1 MPAWVGWLA
10 LVPFGLRALVPLG
23 FEPGTHGLSIVLC
36 HEGFP
41 TGYFAHGGAL
51 HGGQGAGSRA
61 ATHCV
66 FCNGT
71 SPAPAYALTS
81 LVHRAPY
88 AVDLAFTQPPAPAGV
103 RFAHIPQARAPPATV

>member
-10 LVPFGLRALVPLG
+10 LAAFGLRALVPLG

-41 TGYFAHGGAL
+41 SGYFAHGGAR
-51 HGGQGAGSRA
+51 HGALGAGSS
-61 ATHCV
+61 ATNHCV

-71 SPAPAYALTS
+71 SPAPAYALAS

-88 AVDLAFTQPPAPAGV
+88 AVDLAMTQPPAPAGI